1 MGTLQNIPEKDE
13 NKHEEDKNQD
23 DENDDSASGSDEDDD
38 SGESSIDMDGDD
50 EEKLYDKFLNL
61 QNQNASLK
69 DAKQKGTHLDDLVD
83 KETILLLGMCK
94 RLHKPK
100 LESIK

>member
-1 MGTLQNIPEKDE
+1 
-13 NKHEEDKNQD
+13 
-23 DENDDSASGSDEDDD
+23 
-38 SGESSIDMDGDD
+38 MDGDD

-69 DAKQKGTHLDDLVD
+69 DAKEKGTHLDDLVD
-83 KETILLLGMCK
+83 KETIMLLGMCK

-100 LESIK
+100 LEQIKSKFVKFGPNEGKLKTLILDMDETMLHAKFIQS